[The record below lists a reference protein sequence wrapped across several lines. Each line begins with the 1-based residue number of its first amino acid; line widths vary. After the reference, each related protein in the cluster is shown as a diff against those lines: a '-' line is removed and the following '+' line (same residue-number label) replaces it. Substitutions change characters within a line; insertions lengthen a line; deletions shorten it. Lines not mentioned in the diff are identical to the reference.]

1 MIKQTGSVKIEWKKA
16 SDIVKVPDKYKIYI
30 QPIGMNDLEVIQNA
44 VPKIEEFWGCRVEIL
59 PTIHLPE
66 DPLTFSKDKGQ
77 YNCYVFPERAIS
89 STNIPKDSIFTE
101 FLINKDLFH
110 DVNFPPYRKGIT
122 KVGGHSLYSF
132 RGLGNIYVMS
142 DAFATRFN
150 CNFAQL
156 WCCNKKTQEDYINNN
171 NNYFGLCDNPS
182 CTNTGGYKDK
192 RFAICE
198 ECQKK
203 LKNVDFDEFYDLWR
217 KMILLREFGP
227 EEKKWVEDYRIKVQE
242 ALKKAEAEKI
252 RKSQEKVDFLP
263 SVELVDAKPGISC
276 DYYEFEKDKV
286 KNTNQ
291 LMGLHPQKS
300 MTTPNLS
307 IAAIDRKENFALA
320 FSGFIKVPVDDIYT
334 FYLSSDYGSS
344 LVINDLKI
352 IDNNGTKGIATKTG
366 KIALNAGFH
375 PIRLSYF
382 QGGGD
387 RFLELYW
394 RSEKHLIGQKIPGGV
409 LFHK

>member
-1 MIKQTGSVKIEWKKA
+1 
-16 SDIVKVPDKYKIYI
+16 
-30 QPIGMNDLEVIQNA
+30 
-44 VPKIEEFWGCRVEIL
+44 
-59 PTIHLPE
+59 
-66 DPLTFSKDKGQ
+66 
-77 YNCYVFPERAIS
+77 
-89 STNIPKDSIFTE
+89 
-101 FLINKDLFH
+101 
-110 DVNFPPYRKGIT
+110 
-122 KVGGHSLYSF
+122 
-132 RGLGNIYVMS
+132 
-142 DAFATRFN
+142 
-150 CNFAQL
+150 
-156 WCCNKKTQEDYINNN
+156 
-171 NNYFGLCDNPS
+171 
-182 CTNTGGYKDK
+182 
-192 RFAICE
+192 
-198 ECQKK
+198 
-203 LKNVDFDEFYDLWR
+203 
-217 KMILLREFGP
+217 
-227 EEKKWVEDYRIKVQE
+227 
-242 ALKKAEAEKI
+242 
-252 RKSQEKVDFLP
+252 
-263 SVELVDAKPGISC
+263 
-276 DYYEFEKDKV
+276 
-286 KNTNQ
+286 
-291 LMGLHPQKS
+291 MGLHPQKS